1 MAFVHGK
8 DVTIQVGA
16 TALTGQ
22 VVDASLDLRTALA
35 ELSLI
40 GESAVKRVAGL
51 EDATITING
60 PADSTTLEALIGYQK
75 AQSPVTVQI
84 TFDTTTFSLSALIE
98 SISVNLSSTDAV
110 RFTANLSATGEVTV
124 S

>member
-40 GESAVKRVAGL
+40 GKARL
-51 EDATITING
+51 NG
-60 PADSTTLEALIGYQK
+60 
-75 AQSPVTVQI
+75 
-84 TFDTTTFSLSALIE
+84 
-98 SISVNLSSTDAV
+98 
-110 RFTANLSATGEVTV
+110 
-124 S
+124 